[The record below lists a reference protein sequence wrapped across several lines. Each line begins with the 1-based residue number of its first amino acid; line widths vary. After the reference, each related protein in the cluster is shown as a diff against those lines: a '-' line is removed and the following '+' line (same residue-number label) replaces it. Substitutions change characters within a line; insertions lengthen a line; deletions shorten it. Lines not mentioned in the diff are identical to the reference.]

1 MPDSEQRNKLYREMT
16 RQMEADTAWLLTD
29 SRNRNVL
36 LQPYVVGYKKS
47 AVNAAEWIYMDIDK
61 ALDARP

>member
-1 MPDSEQRNKLYREMT
+1 MPDGPARNQLYREMT

-47 AVNAAEWIYMDIDK
+47 AVNAAEWMHMDIDP
-61 ALDARP
+61 AARP